1 MKTILIIC
9 YFLFA
14 SVGCFLCG
22 YGMGKHSLKKV
33 LEKKIKEVQK
43 ELMKNDDGRNESKD
57 DADGGI
63 EG

>member
-14 SVGCFLCG
+14 SVVCFICG

-33 LEKKIKEVQK
+33 LEQKIKEVQK
-43 ELMKNDDGRNESKD
+43 ELENDTRNVIEDNADGRV
-57 DADGGI
+57 